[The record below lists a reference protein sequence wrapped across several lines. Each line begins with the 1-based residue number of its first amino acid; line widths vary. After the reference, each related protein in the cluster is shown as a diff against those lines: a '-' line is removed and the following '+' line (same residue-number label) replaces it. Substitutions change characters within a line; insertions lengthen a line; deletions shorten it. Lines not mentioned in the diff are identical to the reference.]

1 MKIPWVASLC
11 LFENYC
17 SRVRVKNVR
26 AVENIPPGITLEG
39 NLLSLVIQHTHTHV
53 HVCVYICMHVHMY
66 MCVCVCMYLYM
77 SIPVPPSSHVFPC
90 ARLCVCVQ
98 SFSLFL
104 QKQQI

>member
-17 SRVRVKNVR
+17 FRVQVKNVR

-39 NLLSLVIQHTHTHV
+39 NLLSLVIQHTHT
-53 HVCVYICMHVHMY
+53 CACMCVHMY

-77 SIPVPPSSHVFPC
+77 SIPVPPSSHVFLPC